1 MTSKNLFFKL
11 MKEDL
16 RSRIWALAL
25 IGIGFFFLYPVTVAF
40 LAGEIQDY
48 PIYEQGLLWYRD
60 QIQTW
65 LSFENGMMVLV
76 MAVAGLVCGLSG
88 FSYLNSRSKVDF
100 YHSLPVRREMFF
112 AVNFVDGIVILA
124 LPYAISLALGVVL
137 AIGNRVESSVII
149 PVAVTAFGLH
159 MTYFMLI
166 YTTVITSAMLT
177 GNLIVGILG
186 CMILAGFIPLASTI
200 LQGYFSTFFQTYAY
214 DMGEQAFEMSRR
226 ISPIMEYLMQIEK
239 YQTEHA
245 IAGGVA
251 MAWVVSALL
260 TGFSLWLYRKRP
272 SEASGKAMAFSVS
285 GPIIRIPIAIL
296 SGLSLA
302 LMFWEFRKSTGW
314 AVFGVICGV
323 VLAHCVIEII
333 YHFDFRQL
341 FKNRGQM
348 VAYLLATVAV
358 LFVFRYDTFGYDR
371 YLPSAGKVKSGAV
384 WMRDLN
390 GWVDYGMLE
399 QKEDGTWDFDAENT
413 SKAVFSRMHS
423 TDVENILAL
432 ATAGVE
438 QTSRD
443 FSSVNPIYQA
453 KAIDYFDEDETK
465 SIYQV
470 MISYELKSGRKV
482 YRQYY
487 IDLDSVSEAVNRLF
501 ADEEFQKANFPLL
514 AQSAENV
521 DSIYFRRD
529 RTKETKL
536 TDLTDTQKK
545 ELLEAYQ
552 DDFSTMTLERLKKEA
567 PIGLV
572 RFVTAPE
579 RESLEWQER
588 KNREQETNPSRYWN
602 YNSFT
607 DMNYY
612 PVYPSFTKTIALL
625 KAQGIEIDLK
635 YAQADIRSVQI
646 YDYRGDKYRTIT
658 ITDPEQI
665 DELRNVMTE
674 PRMLYYNRFYQSSDL
689 NVTVTIAE
697 DGETLEYDVQF
708 PKDQVPDFVRELLN
722 QAKPQ

>member
-1 MTSKNLFFKL
+1 M
-11 MKEDL
+11 
-16 RSRIWALAL
+16 
-25 IGIGFFFLYPVTVAF
+25 
-40 LAGEIQDY
+40 
-48 PIYEQGLLWYRD
+48 
-60 QIQTW
+60 
-65 LSFENGMMVLV
+65 
-76 MAVAGLVCGLSG
+76 
-88 FSYLNSRSKVDF
+88 
-100 YHSLPVRREMFF
+100 
-112 AVNFVDGIVILA
+112 
-124 LPYAISLALGVVL
+124 
-137 AIGNRVESSVII
+137 
-149 PVAVTAFGLH
+149 
-159 MTYFMLI
+159 
-166 YTTVITSAMLT
+166 
-177 GNLIVGILG
+177 
-186 CMILAGFIPLASTI
+186 
-200 LQGYFSTFFQTYAY
+200 
-214 DMGEQAFEMSRR
+214 
-226 ISPIMEYLMQIEK
+226 
-239 YQTEHA
+239 
-245 IAGGVA
+245 
-251 MAWVVSALL
+251 
-260 TGFSLWLYRKRP
+260 
-272 SEASGKAMAFSVS
+272 
-285 GPIIRIPIAIL
+285 
-296 SGLSLA
+296 
-302 LMFWEFRKSTGW
+302 
-314 AVFGVICGV
+314 
-323 VLAHCVIEII
+323 IEII

-348 VAYLLATVAV
+348 VACLLATVAV

-399 QKEDGTWDFDAENT
+399 QKEDGTWDFDAENA

-588 KNREQETNPSRYWN
+588 KNREQEKNPSRYWN

-658 ITDPEQI
+658 ITDSEQI

>member
-25 IGIGFFFLYPVTVAF
+25 IGIGFFFLYPVTAAF

-48 PIYEQGLLWYRD
+48 PVYEQGLLWYRD
-60 QIQTW
+60 QMQIW
-65 LSFENGMMVLV
+65 LSFENGAMVLV

-100 YHSLPVRREMFF
+100 YHSLPVRREIFY

-124 LPYAISLALGVVL
+124 LPYAISLVLGVII
-137 AIGNRVESSVII
+137 AIGNGVESPVIV
-149 PVAVTAFGLH
+149 PVAVSSFGLH

-166 YTTVITSAMLT
+166 YTTVITAAMLT

-186 CMILAGFIPLASTI
+186 CMVLAGFVPCVSMII
-200 LQGYFSTFFQTYAY
+200 QGYFSTFFQTYAY
-214 DMGEQAFEMSRR
+214 DMGEQAFEASRR
-226 ISPIMEYLMQIEK
+226 ISPILEYMMQIEK
-239 YQTEHA
+239 YQSGHA
-245 IAGGVA
+245 ITGGVA
-251 MAWVVSALL
+251 AAWAVSALL

-285 GPIIRIPIAIL
+285 CPVIRIPIAVL
-296 SGLSLA
+296 AGLSLA

-341 FKNRGQM
+341 FKNRGQL
-348 VAYLLATVAV
+348 VACLLAAVAV
-358 LFVFRYDTFGYDR
+358 LFAFRYDTFGYDR

-384 WMRDLN
+384 WMRELN
-390 GWVDYGMLE
+390 GWVDYGTFE
-399 QKEDGTWDFDAENT
+399 QKEDGSWIYNAENT
-413 SKAVFSRMHS
+413 SKAVLSQMHS
-423 TDVENILAL
+423 TDVENLLAL

-438 QTSRD
+438 QTPQNL
-443 FSSVNPIYQA
+443 SSGGAVYDGAQV
-453 KAIDYFDEDETK
+453 DYFDENSAK

-487 IDLDSVSEAVNRLF
+487 IDLDSVSGAVNRLF

-521 DSIYFRRD
+521 DSVYFRRE
-529 RTKETKL
+529 RTMETKL
-536 TDLTDTQKK
+536 SGLTDTQKK

-552 DDFSTMTLERLKKEA
+552 DEFSAMTLERLEKEA
-567 PIGLV
+567 PIGLI
-572 RFVTAPE
+572 RFVTEPE

-588 KNREQETNPSRYWN
+588 RNREQETNPSRYWR
-602 YNSFT
+602 YDDFT

-625 KAQGIEIDLK
+625 KAQGAEIDSK

-646 YDYRGDKYRTIT
+646 YGYRGDKYRTIT
-658 ITDPEQI
+658 ITDPKQI

-689 NVTVTIAE
+689 NIDVTMVE
-697 DGETLEYDVQF
+697 NGETLEYDVQF
-708 PKDQVPDFVRELLN
+708 PRDQVPDFVKEQLN
-722 QAKPQ
+722 EAKPQ

>member
-40 LAGEIQDY
+40 LAGEIQEY
-48 PIYEQGLLWYRD
+48 PIYEQGLMWYRD
-60 QIQTW
+60 QIHTW

-88 FSYLNSRSKVDF
+88 FAYLNSRSKVDF

-112 AVNFVDGIVILA
+112 TVNFVDGIVILA

-137 AIGNRVESSVII
+137 AIGNGVESSVII
-149 PVAVTAFGLH
+149 PVAVASFGLH

-166 YTTVITSAMLT
+166 YTTVVTSAMLT

-186 CMILAGFIPLASTI
+186 CMVLAGFVPLASTI

-214 DMGEQAFEMSRR
+214 DMGEKAFEMSRR
-226 ISPIMEYLMQIEK
+226 ISPIMEYLMQSGK
-239 YQTEHA
+239 YQMEQS

-251 MAWVVSALL
+251 IAWVVSLLL

-272 SEASGKAMAFSVS
+272 SEASGKAMAFSIS
-285 GPIIRIPIAIL
+285 GPIIRIPITIL

-348 VAYLLATVAV
+348 VACLLATIAV

-384 WMRDLN
+384 WMRELN
-390 GWVDYGMLE
+390 GWVDYGTFE
-399 QKEDGTWDFDAENT
+399 QKEDGSWIYDDERA
-413 SKAVFSRMHS
+413 SKVVLDQMHS

-432 ATAGVE
+432 ATAGVD

-443 FSSVNPIYQA
+443 FSSEKPVYQA
-453 KAIDYFDEDETK
+453 KAVDYFDEDETK

-521 DSIYFRRD
+521 DSVYFRRD
-529 RTKETKL
+529 RSKETKL
-536 TDLTDTQKK
+536 SGLTDTQKK

-552 DDFSTMTLERLKKEA
+552 DEFSSMTLERFKKEA
-567 PIGLV
+567 PIALI
-572 RFVTAPE
+572 RFVTEPE

-588 KNREQETNPSRYWN
+588 RKRDQETNPSRYWN
-602 YNSFT
+602 YSSFT

-646 YDYRGDKYRTIT
+646 YGYRGDKYRTIT
-658 ITDPEQI
+658 ITDPKQI

-689 NVTVTIAE
+689 NVDVTMVE

-708 PKDQVPDFVRELLN
+708 PKDQVPDFVKKELN
-722 QAKPQ
+722 EAKPQ